1 MSALPRHR
9 EQDWKLALDNC
20 RKNLMQGEPR
30 FLEMDIVWDLDTQF
44 NFNTTVTKIVS
55 GDVVRK
61 KLFSEMGMEICK
73 RSEATLLIIIGE
85 KQEGAWIIG
94 KCKNYWLR
102 PIKN

>member
-30 FLEMDIVWDLDTQF
+30 FLEMDIVWDLNTQF
-44 NFNTTVTKIVS
+44 NFNTTVTKIVA

-61 KLFSEMGMEICK
+61 KLFSE
-73 RSEATLLIIIGE
+73 TVLLLLLME
-85 KQEGAWIIG
+85 KQ
-94 KCKNYWLR
+94 LQSQR
-102 PIKN
+102 VL